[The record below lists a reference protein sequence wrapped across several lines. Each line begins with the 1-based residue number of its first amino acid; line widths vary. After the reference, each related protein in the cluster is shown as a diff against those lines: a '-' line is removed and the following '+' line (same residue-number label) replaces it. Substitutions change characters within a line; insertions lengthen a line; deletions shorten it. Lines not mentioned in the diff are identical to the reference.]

1 VIATVRDVVRGLS
14 EQTIN
19 NLDQPYLQILYRA
32 LREVETRFVR
42 EVGFGFV
49 PERRTLTLYTPY
61 GDGRVSSDGYSLTL
75 RRPLLEAVTISNG
88 GAGAVAA
95 SGYHLESL
103 HDLSDTPYSA
113 AVLEGTRW
121 ANDSRSSPVEI
132 DGIWGYHTAYDD
144 AWWPSGDTV
153 KTLLSDTATSLEVD
167 DASGPDTWGET
178 PRFSPGQLLQIESAE
193 SAVEWLEVMA
203 VDTSNNVLTVRRGV
217 NGSTAAEH
225 AATTGIDTW
234 QADPQAM
241 RAIQR
246 WTGLLF
252 VRRGAYE
259 TVSFDG
265 MAQVQ
270 FPTDVPDEVAK
281 IARTFRSLFELPF
294 EAV

>member
-14 EQTIN
+14 EKTTS
-19 NLDQPYLQILYRA
+19 NLDQQYVHILYRA

-61 GDGRVSSDGYSLTL
+61 ADGRISTDGYSLNL
-75 RRPLLEAVTISNG
+75 RRPLLEAITVTNG

-113 AVLEGTRW
+113 VVLDGSRW
-121 ANDSRSSPVEI
+121 ANDSRSDPVEI

-153 KTLLSDTATSLEVD
+153 KTSLSESDSQLAVNDADGVD
-167 DASGPDTWGET
+167 AWGES
-178 PRFSPGQLLQIESAE
+178 PRFCPGQLLRIEA
-193 SAVEWLEVMA
+193 EWLEVMA
-203 VDTSNNVLTVRRGV
+203 VDTSANTLTVRRGV

-234 QADPQAM
+234 QADAQAM

-270 FPTDVPDEVAK
+270 FPTDVPDEVAQ